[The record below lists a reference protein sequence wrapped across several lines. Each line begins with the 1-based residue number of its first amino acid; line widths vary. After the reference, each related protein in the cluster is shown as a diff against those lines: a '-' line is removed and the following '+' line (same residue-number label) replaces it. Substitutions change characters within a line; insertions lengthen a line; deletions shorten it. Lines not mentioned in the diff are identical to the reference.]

1 MPRTPWSER
10 ADDVRAV
17 HRAARRRR
25 HRVRAG
31 GRGATAHARRAA
43 ESAGPVRL
51 RSRGRYG
58 AARLGARRVRRR
70 GDRGGAPRGGPS
82 PGLSRAAAG
91 GQHGDADGRARRRRA
106 LRGHRAP
113 SLLPARLS
121 RRGTPHAGGHR
132 SRVLHLHGDGALAQ
146 HAARARRARRA
157 DDDRQRPTL
166 RPLLPALPAGSL
178 GAARR
183 AGQRARLRDALGRG
197 RAADHRARGPAR
209 ARRGDGQSQERG
221 AGGPGRRRRPVAAA
235 ARPGARSARLDRR
248 QHAPRRG
255 RGRARRARIGGG
267 RDAGARAGPGA
278 PAPGA
283 GERGAVPHRLSR
295 PHRGAPQRIT
305 RRQTQPRRV
314 GYGPRAA
321 RAGHH
326 RRRYH
331 RRAGPDVRRGR
342 RGLRRRQSR
351 PARRPQR
358 AGGGASPQARPHG
371 SPHRQLPRGRRTA
384 GRERRRHRRPRR
396 RRARLRAAP
405 PARRPRPGRAARRG
419 RLRVGR
425 RAAGLGPPDARARR
439 ALPGAGIVG
448 PLGGRRPVSQ
458 IHERV
463 AGAWQR
469 GLGPTAARVLD
480 VAAGGYHGLLDARDW
495 LYARGVLKCRAL
507 GVPVVSVGNLTVGGT
522 GKTPAVELAV
532 RTLIELGHR
541 PAVVSR
547 GYGRRGHGIQIV
559 AAAASIRLDA
569 DEGGDE
575 PFLLARRLPG
585 VPVVVGG
592 NRYEAGRHA
601 VARFGVSALV
611 LDDGFQHRTLAK
623 DLEIVMARARA
634 PWGSGRLLP
643 GGPLR
648 EPLAALARAHL
659 IVVTGARGPDD
670 VGEVAADARR
680 YAPGVPV
687 LAARH
692 VTTECWEAGAMR
704 YLGPEALRGLK
715 LVAFAG
721 LGSPG
726 GLRRTLED
734 TGAVE
739 TGFARF
745 ADHHRYTRAEVGA
758 LEQRAVAASAVGLV
772 TTEKDWARLRR
783 LPPPGVP
790 LYVLAV
796 RLALLSGDVAWR
808 AAFARAGR
816 APCP

>member
-1 MPRTPWSER
+1 MS
-10 ADDVRAV
+10 
-17 HRAARRRR
+17 
-25 HRVRAG
+25 G
-31 GRGATAHARRAA
+31 
-43 ESAGPVRL
+43 
-51 RSRGRYG
+51 
-58 AARLGARRVRRR
+58 
-70 GDRGGAPRGGPS
+70 
-82 PGLSRAAAG
+82 
-91 GQHGDADGRARRRRA
+91 
-106 LRGHRAP
+106 
-113 SLLPARLS
+113 
-121 RRGTPHAGGHR
+121 
-132 SRVLHLHGDGALAQ
+132 
-146 HAARARRARRA
+146 
-157 DDDRQRPTL
+157 
-166 RPLLPALPAGSL
+166 
-178 GAARR
+178 
-183 AGQRARLRDALGRG
+183 
-197 RAADHRARGPAR
+197 
-209 ARRGDGQSQERG
+209 
-221 AGGPGRRRRPVAAA
+221 
-235 ARPGARSARLDRR
+235 
-248 QHAPRRG
+248 
-255 RGRARRARIGGG
+255 I
-267 RDAGARAGPGA
+267 
-278 PAPGA
+278 
-283 GERGAVPHRLSR
+283 
-295 PHRGAPQRIT
+295 
-305 RRQTQPRRV
+305 
-314 GYGPRAA
+314 
-321 RAGHH
+321 HH
-326 RRRYH
+326 
-331 RRAGPDVRRGR
+331 
-342 RGLRRRQSR
+342 
-351 PARRPQR
+351 
-358 AGGGASPQARPHG
+358 
-371 SPHRQLPRGRRTA
+371 
-384 GRERRRHRRPRR
+384 
-396 RRARLRAAP
+396 
-405 PARRPRPGRAARRG
+405 
-419 RLRVGR
+419 
-425 RAAGLGPPDARARR
+425 
-439 ALPGAGIVG
+439 
-448 PLGGRRPVSQ
+448 
-458 IHERV
+458 RV

-469 GLGPTAARVLD
+469 GLGPTTGRVLD
-480 VAAGGYHGLLDARDW
+480 VAAGGYRGLLDARDW

-532 RTLIELGHR
+532 RTLMELGHR

-559 AAAASIRLDA
+559 ADAASIRLDA

-692 VTTECWEAGAMR
+692 VPTECWEAGAMR

-715 LVAFAG
+715 LFAFAG
-721 LGSPG
+721 IGSPDG
-726 GLRRTLED
+726 FRQTLED

-745 ADHHRYTRAEVGA
+745 ADHHWYTRAEVAA

-808 AAFARAGR
+808 TAFARACR